1 MTLRPVYNGGV
12 AVRRA
17 STACG
22 SRTPTD
28 GPLAQLGER
37 CVRNAEVVGSN
48 PMRSTSTFSFPS
60 GLTLETLAEHAG
72 MTLTAFCPA
81 CDRYATLRMQDRPT
95 PPAVPGVRGPDR
107 EPAPQR

>member
-1 MTLRPVYNGGV
+1 
-12 AVRRA
+12 
-17 STACG
+17 
-22 SRTPTD
+22 
-28 GPLAQLGER
+28 
-37 CVRNAEVVGSN
+37 
-48 PMRSTSTFSFPS
+48 
-60 GLTLETLAEHAG
+60 